1 MEEKSTPAPC
11 RTPRTVDITT
21 LLKVE
26 GAPHTSLCTV
36 TCTVHMQPAL
46 GVAGN
51 MPVVIAQVDKS
62 CVHEVPRKRKSS
74 RRSHYDVRSVDE
86 ITEEDLENIAYRSK
100 DKIWDKENVS
110 HSRHSHICCSQVSW
124 VCVVP
129 HCVLVD
135 VPSGQLVSPV
145 QTEDPGH

>member
-1 MEEKSTPAPC
+1 MILCLKLEFKPYW
-11 RTPRTVDITT
+11 
-21 LLKVE
+21 LL
-26 GAPHTSLCTV
+26 
-36 TCTVHMQPAL
+36 
-46 GVAGN
+46 GN
-51 MPVVIAQVDKS
+51 KLSVWLAICGFGIVQVDKS
-62 CVHEVPRKRKSS
+62 CVHEVQRKRKSS
-74 RRSHYDVRSVDE
+74 RRSHYDVRSVDD

-110 HSRHSHICCSQVSW
+110 HSRHLHICCSQVSW